1 LPESRFA
8 GGLSA
13 FADRYDA
20 FVLDQWGVLHDGA
33 NPYPGAIA
41 AVEELVR
48 RDKKVALL
56 SNSGRRAAKNR
67 ERMATFGFDPAWFAA
82 IVTSGEAC
90 WRLLHDRPGPPWDR
104 LGRRCHLLTIGG
116 DLGVVQ
122 GLDLELVDNPAR
134 ADFILASGL
143 ETWQTPED
151 LRPIAEA
158 GTAHGLPLVCSN
170 PDIVAVSPGQ
180 LLHAPGAFA
189 RIYEELGGT
198 VHYVGK
204 PHRPIYEVCLGALPG
219 IDPRR
224 IVGIG
229 DSLDHDIRGAAGA
242 GCDSA
247 FVTGGIHAAEF
258 PAGGDEAGMRAALER
273 LCRESGVEPTWVIPA
288 LVW

>member
-1 LPESRFA
+1 MPEPRFA

-82 IVTSGEAC
+82 IVTSGE
-90 WRLLHDRPGPPWDR
+90 
-104 LGRRCHLLTIGG
+104 
-116 DLGVVQ
+116 
-122 GLDLELVDNPAR
+122 
-134 ADFILASGL
+134 
-143 ETWQTPED
+143 TWQTPED

-189 RIYEELGGT
+189 RIY
-198 VHYVGK
+198 
-204 PHRPIYEVCLGALPG
+204 
-219 IDPRR
+219 
-224 IVGIG
+224 
-229 DSLDHDIRGAAGA
+229 
-242 GCDSA
+242 
-247 FVTGGIHAAEF
+247 
-258 PAGGDEAGMRAALER
+258 
-273 LCRESGVEPTWVIPA
+273 
-288 LVW
+288 

>member
-1 LPESRFA
+1 MPEPRFA

-48 RDKKVALL
+48 RGKKVALL

-67 ERMATFGFDPAWFAA
+67 ERMAGFGFDPAWFAA

-116 DLGVVQ
+116 DLGVVE
-122 GLDLELVDNPAR
+122 GLDLELVDDPAR

-151 LRPIAEA
+151 LRPVGEA
-158 GTAHGLPLVCSN
+158 GTARGLPLVCSK
-170 PDIVAVSPGQ
+170 PDIVAGSPGPTPR
-180 LLHAPGAFA
+180 LPHPRHRRRHPRPTPA
-189 RIYEELGGT
+189 R
-198 VHYVGK
+198 
-204 PHRPIYEVCLGALPG
+204 
-219 IDPRR
+219 PRR
-224 IVGIG
+224 
-229 DSLDHDIRGAAGA
+229 LRPHLRGTRRHRALRRQAAPP
-242 GCDSA
+242 DL
-247 FVTGGIHAAEF
+247 
-258 PAGGDEAGMRAALER
+258 R
-273 LCRESGVEPTWVIPA
+273 
-288 LVW
+288 

>member
-1 LPESRFA
+1 MPEPRFA

-48 RDKKVALL
+48 RGKKVALL

-67 ERMATFGFDPAWFAA
+67 ERMEGFGFDPAWFAA

-90 WRLLHDRPGPPWDR
+90 WRLLHDRPGPPWDQLR
-104 LGRRCHLLTIGG
+104 RRCHLLTIGG
-116 DLGVVQ
+116 DLGVVE
-122 GLDLELVDNPAR
+122 GLDLELVDDPAR

-151 LRPIAEA
+151 LRPVAEA
-158 GTAHGLPLVCSN
+158 GTARGLPPVCPN
-170 PDIVAVSPGQ
+170 PDTGARRPRQ
-180 LLHAPGAFA
+180 PRHARGAFA
-189 RIYEELGGT
+189 RIYEDLGDP

-204 PHRPIYEVCLGALPG
+204 PHRPIYEVSLGALPG
-219 IDPRR
+219 IAPRR

-229 DSLDHDIRGAAGA
+229 DSLDHDIQGAVGA
-242 GCDSA
+242 
-247 FVTGGIHAAEF
+247 
-258 PAGGDEAGMRAALER
+258 
-273 LCRESGVEPTWVIPA
+273 
-288 LVW
+288 